1 MRLALR
7 FHSLWRF
14 FRAKAARVNR
24 VLSDADD
31 DSNMVFQVHSE
42 EKKLLERKG
51 PSASSSGDA
60 DERAN

>member
-7 FHSLWRF
+7 FNSLWRF
-14 FRAKAARVNR
+14 FRAKAARVDR

-31 DSNMVFQVHSE
+31 DNMVFQAPSE
-42 EKKLLERKG
+42 EKKLVERRRS
-51 PSASSSGDA
+51 SASSSGAA